1 MSVEAVACN
10 RVYVAHD
17 QPCIIWGKVVHA
29 PSFRNDVTDKLMV
42 LFDPALLV
50 RDVRITVEDKGPAP
64 ALIIFFNGPGI
75 LELRPVVGEYDQER
89 LHENTPSKLF
99 IQEVKNVFNSL
110 LCAGW
115 KEEHKHETAP
125 AEEER
130 KQAFTGFAGAFDGV
144 HFDDLIFRVS
154 RRELLEFLES
164 ASAPVVVHNGIF
176 FTALFPEFKTY
187 PSWKVDVA
195 DVEQPL
201 VKVVVHRFTR
211 AIQGT
216 SMY

>member
-1 MSVEAVACN
+1 M
-10 RVYVAHD
+10 AHD
-17 QPCIIWGKVVHA
+17 QPCIILGKVVHA
-29 PSFRNDVTDKLMV
+29 PSFRNDVTDELMV

-50 RDVRITVEDKGPAP
+50 RDVRITVEDKSPAP
-64 ALIIFFNGPGI
+64 AFIILFNGPWI
-75 LELRPVVGEYDQER
+75 LELRSVVGEYDPES

-115 KEEHKHETAP
+115 KKKHKHETTP
-125 AEEER
+125 TEEER

-164 ASAPVVVHNGIF
+164 TSAPVVVHNGIF
-176 FTALFPEFKTY
+176 FPALFPELITY
-187 PSWKVDVA
+187 PSWKVDVT
-195 DVEQPL
+195 DVEEPL
-201 VKVVVHRFTR
+201 VKVVVHRFT
-211 AIQGT
+211 
-216 SMY
+216 

>member
-1 MSVEAVACN
+1 
-10 RVYVAHD
+10 
-17 QPCIIWGKVVHA
+17 
-29 PSFRNDVTDKLMV
+29 MV

-50 RDVRITVEDKGPAP
+50 RDVRITVEDKSPAP

-75 LELRPVVGEYDQER
+75 LEFRTVVGEYDPES
-89 LHENTPSKLF
+89 LHEKTSSKLF

-115 KEEHKHETAP
+115 KKEHKHETAP

-130 KQAFTGFAGAFDGV
+130 KQAFTGFAGAIDFDGV

-176 FTALFPEFKTY
+176 LSALFPELITH
-187 PSWKVDVA
+187 PSGKVDVA
-195 DVEQPL
+195 DVKKPL
-201 VKVVVHRFTR
+201 VKVVVYRFT
-211 AIQGT
+211 
-216 SMY
+216 